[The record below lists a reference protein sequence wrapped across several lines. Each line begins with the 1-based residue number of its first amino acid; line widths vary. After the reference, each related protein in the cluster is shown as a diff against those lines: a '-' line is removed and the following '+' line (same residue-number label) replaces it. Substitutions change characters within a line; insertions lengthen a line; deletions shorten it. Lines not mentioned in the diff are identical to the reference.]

1 MVIYFSFVIP
11 VIITIILLVFFKHK
25 TQWWEVGIL
34 MGFSVLF
41 VLFCKWICVSS
52 LTSDT
57 EWLGGYVTDVRYYEP
72 WDEEV
77 PCRHEIP
84 CSHVKTCTDDNGK
97 SYDCGYEHSNDGYY
111 HAYDV
116 DYHSEYWEA
125 VTTLGDYGI
134 SESRYEQLVKQFG
147 TGKHFVDMNRDF
159 HSIDGD
165 QYRCDWGGQDG
176 TLEPVAKP
184 HTYENRPMVS
194 NSIYKYDEVDT
205 FDIKEYKPFE
215 YPEITNLW
223 RQDVLLGIN
232 NPKLEQRLQVLNSRL
247 GKSKQIRIFLLVFR
261 NQTREAGFVQ
271 ERYWQGG
278 NKNELIVCVNL
289 YQANKVTWGHVISWT
304 DETAVKVKIKHK
316 IEDNKD
322 VTLDQIVDT
331 VEESIN
337 TDWVRKPFHDFDYL
351 NIEPTTT
358 QVVWTLLLTLFVDV
372 GIAVWIIMNEHEVN
386 EHGRSSTRW

>member
-1 MVIYFSFVIP
+1 M
-11 VIITIILLVFFKHK
+11 FFRYK
-25 TQWWEVGIL
+25 TQWWEIAVL

-41 VLFCKWICVSS
+41 VLFCKLISVSS

-77 PCRHEIP
+77 SCRHP
-84 CSHVKTCTDDNGK
+84 VYCTDP
-97 SYDCGYEHSNDGYY
+97 CGSKDDKGNCSSTTYQCGNEHL
-111 HAYDV
+111 YDV

-134 SESRYEQLVKQFG
+134 SENRYEQLVRQFG
-147 TGKHFVDMNRDF
+147 TGKHFVEMNRDY
-159 HSIDGD
+159 HSIDGN
-165 QYRCDWGGQDG
+165 QYRCDYGGEDEK
-176 TLEPVAKP
+176 LEPVTEP

-194 NSIYKYDEVDT
+194 NSIYKYDAVDT
-205 FDIKEYKPFE
+205 FDIREYKPFE

-223 RQDVLLGIN
+223 RQKVLLGHN
-232 NPKLEQRLQVLNSRL
+232 NPKLEQRIQVLNSRL
-247 GKSKQIRIFLLVFR
+247 GKSKQIRIFFLVFK
-261 NQTREAGFVQ
+261 NQTREAGFIQ

-289 YQANKVTWGHVISWT
+289 DQANKVTWGHVISWT
-304 DETAVKVKIKHK
+304 DETAVKVKLKHK

-322 VTLDQIVDT
+322 VTLDEIVNT
-331 VEESIN
+331 VEEEIN
-337 TDWVRKPFHDFDYL
+337 TDWVRKPFKDFDYL

-358 QVVWTLLLTLFVDV
+358 QVVWILILTLLVNV
-372 GIAVWIIMNEHEVN
+372 GIAIWIVLNEH
-386 EHGRSSTRW
+386 